1 MQKETSNYFVCVCV
15 FSLATEAEIAFT
27 DKTLKRTLK
36 GGPEGLMYHQKLK
49 GICLKGC
56 LTAAEIC
63 SEPHPV

>member
-1 MQKETSNYFVCVCV
+1 MCVCV

-56 LTAAEIC
+56 LTVAEIC